1 MDRSRRLTLSAT
13 RNGTISAKDSGLS
26 PTSKKESGDA
36 AIKELHEFQIGNK
49 TLQVRWKTENTNPP
63 KPSSLLPPHKRG
75 EKVYFTRGGMTMWKY
90 KKPPPPAAPSTSGG
104 VWFPGMG
111 TGMVPDLMTQDMSGD
126 TDMSGMMGG
135 MDDMGGGGGGGFST
149 QYPGQSYMSGNQ
161 GYGGNS
167 GGGYSGGGYGGNG
180 GNGGGGYGGNG
191 GSYGSDIW
199 GGGGRGR

>member
-13 RNGTISAKDSGLS
+13 RNGTISAKDLGLS

-63 KPSSLLPPHKRG
+63 KPSQLLPPHKRG

-111 TGMVPDLMTQDMSGD
+111 TGMVPDLMTQDMSGM
-126 TDMSGMMGG
+126 MSG
-135 MDDMGGGGGGGFST
+135 MDDMYETGGGGGGGFST

-167 GGGYSGGGYGGNG
+167 GGGY
-180 GNGGGGYGGNG
+180 GGGGYGGNG

-199 GGGGRGR
+199 GGGGRGRGGSG